1 MDLKQTLQKFPL
13 LQGISLGFQFCR
25 EITDAGLDRLGQGFQ
40 ALNSL
45 NHLSL
50 NFESPFHGAKIRI
63 TDDGLKNL
71 SQGLKKLTS
80 LQHLTLR
87 LQKYQFRVNIF

>member
-25 EITDAGLDRLGQGFQ
+25 EITDAGLDHLGQSFQ

-45 NHLSL
+45 KYLSL
-50 NFESPFHGAKIRI
+50 NFTPPLFGIKLRI

-71 SQGLKKLTS
+71 CQGLEKHTA
-80 LQHLTLR
+80 LQHLALR
-87 LQKYQFRVNIF
+87 LQKSQNKTHI